1 MNNSKK
7 ISFLTQFIALTVLVL
22 VSMFILL
29 AFIFNNYKST
39 HKNEQIAIAT
49 QHLQIYDLQIDQV
62 FKTKFNFINY
72 DTSVVFS
79 NKFEETLQ
87 HLASLNVDKSMLNSI
102 NKSFRAKQDELERFK
117 SANSIAINSKSYL
130 FTLSSDINKIVA
142 QNPTP
147 SNLALRDTIDQ
158 ILAIISTQNIL
169 AKDVLNRLNSLVN
182 MIDDIDR
189 FADTELINLFKK
201 HYTTM
206 LAQISVMQ
214 DNSQQ
219 FLSQELSKK
228 LNRFESIIQD
238 QIQSNHQN
246 QLYIAIAIFGV
257 TLILFILFIWL
268 TLAKVVMP
276 IGNLELLSSNLA
288 SSKANLSS
296 RLKIDPKSELATS
309 AGYINKFI
317 QIVQNSVLE
326 AIDSSNTSH
335 KNSISLQENAK
346 KLKQNS
352 LHQHEQVASVQKIT
366 ILLNETINLNK
377 LLANDATL
385 NMQDLKTLMNTVENT
400 LLELIELIEVSSQQE
415 NEIVANMD
423 QLVQSADTIYSVTNS
438 IRDIADQTNLLALNA
453 AIEAARAGEHGRG
466 FAVVADEVR
475 ALADK
480 TSRSLG
486 EINITVQTIVQQV
499 NYNKTLMDDIHISM
513 DNTSNKAADLK
524 NEIANSINKLNA
536 GIQST
541 QTVEEKSIMAKERV
555 TLLNSN
561 IDKVSIA
568 ATNLTQLA
576 TQIEIVSNEILNSA
590 KKLND
595 KLTSFK

>member
-1 MNNSKK
+1 MS
-7 ISFLTQFIALTVLVL
+7 LIAL
-22 VSMFILL
+22 
-29 AFIFNNYKST
+29 
-39 HKNEQIAIAT
+39 
-49 QHLQIYDLQIDQV
+49 
-62 FKTKFNFINY
+62 
-72 DTSVVFS
+72 
-79 NKFEETLQ
+79 
-87 HLASLNVDKSMLNSI
+87 
-102 NKSFRAKQDELERFK
+102 
-117 SANSIAINSKSYL
+117 
-130 FTLSSDINKIVA
+130 
-142 QNPTP
+142 
-147 SNLALRDTIDQ
+147 
-158 ILAIISTQNIL
+158 
-169 AKDVLNRLNSLVN
+169 
-182 MIDDIDR
+182 
-189 FADTELINLFKK
+189 
-201 HYTTM
+201 
-206 LAQISVMQ
+206 
-214 DNSQQ
+214 
-219 FLSQELSKK
+219 
-228 LNRFESIIQD
+228 
-238 QIQSNHQN
+238 
-246 QLYIAIAIFGV
+246 
-257 TLILFILFIWL
+257 
-268 TLAKVVMP
+268 
-276 IGNLELLSSNLA
+276 NLA
-288 SSKANLSS
+288 SNRANLSS

-423 QLVQSADTIYSVTNS
+423 QLVKSADTIYSVTS
-438 IRDIADQTNLLALNA
+438 AIKDIADQTNLLALNA

-524 NEIANSINKLNA
+524 DEIANSINKLNA

-541 QTVEEKSIMAKERV
+541 QTVEEKSIVAKERV

>member
-1 MNNSKK
+1 MSNSKK

-22 VSMFILL
+22 VSIFILL
-29 AFIFNNYKST
+29 AFIFNNYKSIQ
-39 HKNEQIAIAT
+39 KNEQIAMAT

-72 DTSVVFS
+72 DSSVVYS
-79 NKFEETLQ
+79 NKFKETLQ
-87 HLASLNVDKSMLNSI
+87 YLASLNVDEGMLNSI
-102 NKSFRAKQDELERFK
+102 NQSFKAKQDELERFK

-142 QNPTP
+142 QNPTQ
-147 SNLALRDTIDQ
+147 SNLDLINTIDQ

-182 MIDDIDR
+182 IIDTDK
-189 FADTELINLFKK
+189 FADTELLSLFKK

-214 DNSQQ
+214 DNSKHY
-219 FLSQELSKK
+219 LSQELSKK
-228 LNRFESIIQD
+228 LNRFENIIQD
-238 QIQSNHQN
+238 QIQKNHQN
-246 QLYIAIAIFGV
+246 QLYIAMAIFGV

-268 TLAKVVMP
+268 TLAKVVIP

-288 SSKANLSS
+288 SNKANLSS

-423 QLVQSADTIYSVTNS
+423 QLVKSADTIYSVTS
-438 IRDIADQTNLLALNA
+438 AIKDIADQTNLLALNA

-524 NEIANSINKLNA
+524 DEIANSINKLNA

-541 QTVEEKSIMAKERV
+541 QTVEEKSIVAKERV

>member
-22 VSMFILL
+22 ISIFILL

-39 HKNEQIAIAT
+39 QKNEQIAMAT

-72 DTSVVFS
+72 DSSVVYS
-79 NKFEETLQ
+79 NKFKETLQ
-87 HLASLNVDKSMLNSI
+87 YLASLDVDESMLNSI
-102 NKSFRAKQDELERFK
+102 KKSFEDKQNELERFK

-130 FTLSSDINKIVA
+130 FTLSSDINKIVT
-142 QNPTP
+142 QNPTQ
-147 SNLALRDTIDQ
+147 SNLDLINTIDQ

-182 MIDDIDR
+182 IIDTDK
-189 FADTELINLFKK
+189 FADTELLSLFKK

-214 DNSQQ
+214 DNSKHY
-219 FLSQELSKK
+219 LSQELSKK
-228 LNRFESIIQD
+228 LNRFENIIQD
-238 QIQSNHQN
+238 QIQKNHQN

-268 TLAKVVMP
+268 TLAKVVIP

-288 SSKANLSS
+288 SNKANLSS

-423 QLVQSADTIYSVTNS
+423 QLVKSADTIYSVTS
-438 IRDIADQTNLLALNA
+438 AIKDIADQTNLLALNA

-524 NEIANSINKLNA
+524 DEIANSINKLNA

-541 QTVEEKSIMAKERV
+541 QTVEEKSIVAKERV

>member
-39 HKNEQIAIAT
+39 QKNEQIVVAT
-49 QHLQIYDLQIDQV
+49 EHLLIYDLQIDQV

-87 HLASLNVDKSMLNSI
+87 HLASLNVDKNILNSI

-182 MIDDIDR
+182 MIDIDK
-189 FADTELINLFKK
+189 FADTELISLFKK

-206 LAQISVMQ
+206 IAQISVMQ

-228 LNRFESIIQD
+228 LNNFENIIQD
-238 QIQSNHQN
+238 QIQANNQN
-246 QLYIAIAIFGV
+246 QLYIAMAIFCV
-257 TLILFILFIWL
+257 TLILFIIFIWL
-268 TLAKVVMP
+268 TLAKVIIP
-276 IGNLELLSSNLA
+276 ISNLELLSSNLA

-326 AIDSSNTSH
+326 AIESSNTSH

-346 KLKQNS
+346 KLKRNS

-377 LLANDATL
+377 KLSNDATI
-385 NMQDLKTLMNTVENT
+385 NMQDLKNLMNDVENT

-480 TSRSLG
+480 TSKSLG

-499 NYNKTLMDDIHISM
+499 NNNKSLMDDIHLSM
-513 DNTSNKAADLK
+513 NNTSAKAADLK
-524 NEIANSINKLNA
+524 NEIANSIDKLNS
-536 GIQST
+536 GIRST
-541 QTVEEKSIMAKERV
+541 KTVEDKSNDAKERM
-555 TLLNSN
+555 TILNSN
-561 IDKVSIA
+561 IDKVSSA
-568 ATNLTQLA
+568 ATELTQLA
-576 TQIEIVSNEILNSA
+576 TQIELVSNGILDSA
-590 KKLND
+590 AKLND
-595 KLTSFK
+595 KLISFK

>member
-1 MNNSKK
+1 
-7 ISFLTQFIALTVLVL
+7 
-22 VSMFILL
+22 
-29 AFIFNNYKST
+29 
-39 HKNEQIAIAT
+39 
-49 QHLQIYDLQIDQV
+49 
-62 FKTKFNFINY
+62 
-72 DTSVVFS
+72 
-79 NKFEETLQ
+79 
-87 HLASLNVDKSMLNSI
+87 
-102 NKSFRAKQDELERFK
+102 
-117 SANSIAINSKSYL
+117 
-130 FTLSSDINKIVA
+130 
-142 QNPTP
+142 
-147 SNLALRDTIDQ
+147 
-158 ILAIISTQNIL
+158 
-169 AKDVLNRLNSLVN
+169 
-182 MIDDIDR
+182 
-189 FADTELINLFKK
+189 
-201 HYTTM
+201 
-206 LAQISVMQ
+206 
-214 DNSQQ
+214 
-219 FLSQELSKK
+219 
-228 LNRFESIIQD
+228 
-238 QIQSNHQN
+238 
-246 QLYIAIAIFGV
+246 
-257 TLILFILFIWL
+257 
-268 TLAKVVMP
+268 
-276 IGNLELLSSNLA
+276 
-288 SSKANLSS
+288 
-296 RLKIDPKSELATS
+296 
-309 AGYINKFI
+309 
-317 QIVQNSVLE
+317 
-326 AIDSSNTSH
+326 
-335 KNSISLQENAK
+335 
-346 KLKQNS
+346 
-352 LHQHEQVASVQKIT
+352 
-366 ILLNETINLNK
+366 
-377 LLANDATL
+377 
-385 NMQDLKTLMNTVENT
+385 MQDLKTLMNTVENT

-423 QLVQSADTIYSVTNS
+423 QLVKSADTIYSVTS
-438 IRDIADQTNLLALNA
+438 AIKDIADQTNLLALNA

>member
-22 VSMFILL
+22 VSIFILL

-39 HKNEQIAIAT
+39 HKNEQIAMAT

-182 MIDDIDR
+182 IIDIDK
-189 FADTELINLFKK
+189 FADTELLSLFKK

-228 LNRFESIIQD
+228 LNRFENIIQD

-576 TQIEIVSNEILNSA
+576 TQIEIVSNEILKSA

>member
-87 HLASLNVDKSMLNSI
+87 HLASLDVDKSMLNSI

-182 MIDDIDR
+182 MIDIDK
-189 FADTELINLFKK
+189 FADTELISLFKK

-228 LNRFESIIQD
+228 LNRFENIIQD

>member
-22 VSMFILL
+22 VSIFILL

-39 HKNEQIAIAT
+39 HKNEQIAMAT

-102 NKSFRAKQDELERFK
+102 NKSFRTKQDELERFK

-182 MIDDIDR
+182 IIDIDK
-189 FADTELINLFKK
+189 FADTELLSLFKK

-228 LNRFESIIQD
+228 LNRFENIIQD

-246 QLYIAIAIFGV
+246 QLYIAIAIFGI

>member
-22 VSMFILL
+22 VSIFILL
-29 AFIFNNYKST
+29 AFIFNNYKSIQ
-39 HKNEQIAIAT
+39 KNEQIAMAT

-72 DTSVVFS
+72 DSSVVYS
-79 NKFEETLQ
+79 NKFKETLQ
-87 HLASLNVDKSMLNSI
+87 HLASLNVDEGMLNSI
-102 NKSFRAKQDELERFK
+102 NQSFKAKQDELERFK

-130 FTLSSDINKIVA
+130 FTLSSDINKIVT
-142 QNPTP
+142 QNPTQ
-147 SNLALRDTIDQ
+147 SNLDLINTIDQ

-182 MIDDIDR
+182 IIDTDK
-189 FADTELINLFKK
+189 FADTELLSLFKK
-201 HYTTM
+201 HYTAM

-214 DNSQQ
+214 DNSKHY
-219 FLSQELSKK
+219 LSQELSKK
-228 LNRFESIIQD
+228 LNRFENIIQD
-238 QIQSNHQN
+238 QIQKNHKN
-246 QLYIAIAIFGV
+246 QLYIAMAIFGV

-268 TLAKVVMP
+268 TLAKVVIP

-288 SSKANLSS
+288 SNKANLSS

-423 QLVQSADTIYSVTNS
+423 QLVKSADTIYSVTS
-438 IRDIADQTNLLALNA
+438 AIKDIADQTNLLALNA

-524 NEIANSINKLNA
+524 DEIANSINKLNA

-541 QTVEEKSIMAKERV
+541 QTVEEKSIVAKERV

>member
-39 HKNEQIAIAT
+39 QKNEQIVVAT
-49 QHLQIYDLQIDQV
+49 EHLLIYDLQIDQV

-87 HLASLNVDKSMLNSI
+87 HLASLNVDKNILNSI

-182 MIDDIDR
+182 MIDIDK
-189 FADTELINLFKK
+189 FADTELISLFKK

-206 LAQISVMQ
+206 IAQISVMQ

-228 LNRFESIIQD
+228 LNNFENIIQD
-238 QIQSNHQN
+238 QIQANNQN
-246 QLYIAIAIFGV
+246 QLYIAMAIFCV
-257 TLILFILFIWL
+257 TLILFIIFIWL
-268 TLAKVVMP
+268 TLAKVIIP
-276 IGNLELLSSNLA
+276 ISNLELLSSNLA

-309 AGYINKFI
+309 AGYINTFI

-326 AIDSSNTSH
+326 AIESSNASH

-346 KLKQNS
+346 KLKRNS

-377 LLANDATL
+377 KLSNDATI
-385 NMQDLKTLMNTVENT
+385 NMQDLKNLMNDVENT

-480 TSRSLG
+480 TSKSLG

-499 NYNKTLMDDIHISM
+499 NNNKSLMDDIHLSM
-513 DNTSNKAADLK
+513 NNTSAKAADLK
-524 NEIANSINKLNA
+524 NEIANSIDKLNS
-536 GIQST
+536 GIRST
-541 QTVEEKSIMAKERV
+541 KTVEDKSNDAKERM
-555 TLLNSN
+555 TILNSN
-561 IDKVSIA
+561 IDKVSSA
-568 ATNLTQLA
+568 ATELTQLA
-576 TQIEIVSNEILNSA
+576 TQIELVSNGILDSA
-590 KKLND
+590 AKLND
-595 KLTSFK
+595 KLISFK

>member
-39 HKNEQIAIAT
+39 QKNEQIVVAT
-49 QHLQIYDLQIDQV
+49 EHLQIYDLQIDQV

-87 HLASLNVDKSMLNSI
+87 HLASLNVDKNILNSI

-182 MIDDIDR
+182 MIDIDK
-189 FADTELINLFKK
+189 FADTELISLFKK

-206 LAQISVMQ
+206 IAQISVMQ

-228 LNRFESIIQD
+228 LNNFENIIQD
-238 QIQSNHQN
+238 QIQANNQN
-246 QLYIAIAIFGV
+246 QLYIAMAIFCV
-257 TLILFILFIWL
+257 TLILFIIFIWL
-268 TLAKVVMP
+268 TLAKVIIP
-276 IGNLELLSSNLA
+276 ISNLELLSSNLA

-309 AGYINKFI
+309 AGYINTFI

-326 AIDSSNTSH
+326 AIESSNASH

-346 KLKQNS
+346 KLKRNS

-377 LLANDATL
+377 KLSNDATI
-385 NMQDLKTLMNTVENT
+385 NMQDLKNLMNDVENT

-480 TSRSLG
+480 TSKSLG

-499 NYNKTLMDDIHISM
+499 NNNKSLMDDIHLSM
-513 DNTSNKAADLK
+513 NNTSAKAADLK
-524 NEIANSINKLNA
+524 NEIANSIDKLNS
-536 GIQST
+536 GISST
-541 QTVEEKSIMAKERV
+541 KTVEDKSNDAKERM
-555 TLLNSN
+555 TILNSN
-561 IDKVSIA
+561 IDKVSSA
-568 ATNLTQLA
+568 ATELTQLA
-576 TQIEIVSNEILNSA
+576 TQIELVSNGILDSA
-590 KKLND
+590 AKLND
-595 KLTSFK
+595 KLISFK

>member
-39 HKNEQIAIAT
+39 QKNEQIAIAT

-72 DTSVVFS
+72 DASVVFS

-147 SNLALRDTIDQ
+147 SNLALRNTIDQ

-182 MIDDIDR
+182 MIDIDK

-228 LNRFESIIQD
+228 LNNFENIIQD
-238 QIQSNHQN
+238 QIQANNQN
-246 QLYIAIAIFGV
+246 QLYIAMAIFCV
-257 TLILFILFIWL
+257 TLILFIVFIWL
-268 TLAKVVMP
+268 TLAKVIIP
-276 IGNLELLSSNLA
+276 ISNLELLSSNLA

-326 AIDSSNTSH
+326 AIESSNASH

-346 KLKQNS
+346 KLKRNS

-377 LLANDATL
+377 KLSNDATI
-385 NMQDLKTLMNTVENT
+385 NMQDLKNLMNAVEHT

-423 QLVQSADTIYSVTNS
+423 QLVQSADTIYSVTSS

-480 TSRSLG
+480 TSKSLG

-524 NEIANSINKLNA
+524 NEIANSIDKLNS
-536 GIQST
+536 GIRST
-541 QTVEEKSIMAKERV
+541 KTVEDKSNDAKERMAI
-555 TLLNSN
+555 LNSN
-561 IDKVSIA
+561 IDKVSSA
-568 ATNLTQLA
+568 ATELTQLA
-576 TQIEIVSNEILNSA
+576 TQIELVSNGILDSA
-590 KKLND
+590 AKLND
-595 KLTSFK
+595 KLISFK

>member
-22 VSMFILL
+22 ISIFILL

-39 HKNEQIAIAT
+39 QKNEQIAMAT

-72 DTSVVFS
+72 DSSVVYS
-79 NKFEETLQ
+79 NKFKETLQ
-87 HLASLNVDKSMLNSI
+87 HLASLNVDEGMLNSI
-102 NKSFRAKQDELERFK
+102 NQSFKAKQDELERFK

-130 FTLSSDINKIVA
+130 FTLSSDINKIVT
-142 QNPTP
+142 QNPTQ
-147 SNLALRDTIDQ
+147 SNLDLINTIDQ

-182 MIDDIDR
+182 IIDTDK
-189 FADTELINLFKK
+189 FADTELLSLFKK

-214 DNSQQ
+214 DNSKHY
-219 FLSQELSKK
+219 LSQELSKK
-228 LNRFESIIQD
+228 LNRFENIIQD
-238 QIQSNHQN
+238 QIQKNHKN
-246 QLYIAIAIFGV
+246 QLYIAMAIFGV

-268 TLAKVVMP
+268 TLAKVVIP

-288 SSKANLSS
+288 SNRANLSS

-423 QLVQSADTIYSVTNS
+423 QLVKSADTIYSVTS
-438 IRDIADQTNLLALNA
+438 AIKDIADQTNLLALNA

-524 NEIANSINKLNA
+524 DEIANSINKLNA

-541 QTVEEKSIMAKERV
+541 QTVEEKSIVAKERV

>member
-39 HKNEQIAIAT
+39 QKNEQIVVAT
-49 QHLQIYDLQIDQV
+49 EHLLIYDLQIDQV

-87 HLASLNVDKSMLNSI
+87 HLASLNVDKNILNSI

-182 MIDDIDR
+182 IIDIDK
-189 FADTELINLFKK
+189 FADTELISLFKK

-206 LAQISVMQ
+206 IAQISVMQ

-228 LNRFESIIQD
+228 LNNFENIIQD
-238 QIQSNHQN
+238 QIQANNQN
-246 QLYIAIAIFGV
+246 QLYIAMAIFCV
-257 TLILFILFIWL
+257 TLILFIIFIWL
-268 TLAKVVMP
+268 TLAKVIIP
-276 IGNLELLSSNLA
+276 ISNLELLSSNLA

-309 AGYINKFI
+309 AGYINTFI

-326 AIDSSNTSH
+326 AIESSNASH

-346 KLKQNS
+346 KLKRNS

-377 LLANDATL
+377 KLSNDATI
-385 NMQDLKTLMNTVENT
+385 NMQDLKNLMNAVEHT

-415 NEIVANMD
+415 NEIVAHMD

-480 TSRSLG
+480 TSKSLG

-499 NYNKTLMDDIHISM
+499 NNNKSLMDDIHLSM
-513 DNTSNKAADLK
+513 NNTSAKAADLK
-524 NEIANSINKLNA
+524 NEIANSIDKLNS
-536 GIQST
+536 GIRST
-541 QTVEEKSIMAKERV
+541 KTVEDKSNDAKERM
-555 TLLNSN
+555 TILNSN
-561 IDKVSIA
+561 IDKVSSA
-568 ATNLTQLA
+568 ATELTQLA
-576 TQIEIVSNEILNSA
+576 TQIELVSNGILDSA
-590 KKLND
+590 AKLND
-595 KLTSFK
+595 KLISFK

>member
-39 HKNEQIAIAT
+39 QKNEQIVVAT
-49 QHLQIYDLQIDQV
+49 EHLLIYDLQIDQV

-87 HLASLNVDKSMLNSI
+87 HLASLNVDKNILNSI

-182 MIDDIDR
+182 IIDIDK
-189 FADTELINLFKK
+189 FADTELISLFKK

-206 LAQISVMQ
+206 IAQISVMQ

-228 LNRFESIIQD
+228 LNNFENIIQD
-238 QIQSNHQN
+238 QIQANNQN
-246 QLYIAIAIFGV
+246 QLYIAMAIFCV
-257 TLILFILFIWL
+257 TLILFIIFIWL
-268 TLAKVVMP
+268 TLAKVIIP
-276 IGNLELLSSNLA
+276 ISNLELLSSNLA

-309 AGYINKFI
+309 AGYINTFI

-326 AIDSSNTSH
+326 AIESSNASH

-346 KLKQNS
+346 KLKRNS

-377 LLANDATL
+377 KLSNDATI
-385 NMQDLKTLMNTVENT
+385 NMQDLKNLMNDVENT

-453 AIEAARAGEHGRG
+453 AEHGRG

-480 TSRSLG
+480 TSKSLG

-499 NYNKTLMDDIHISM
+499 NNNKSLMDDIHLSM
-513 DNTSNKAADLK
+513 NNTSAKAADLK
-524 NEIANSINKLNA
+524 NEIANSIDKLNS
-536 GIQST
+536 GIRST
-541 QTVEEKSIMAKERV
+541 KTVEDKSNDAKERM
-555 TLLNSN
+555 TILNSN
-561 IDKVSIA
+561 IDKVSSA
-568 ATNLTQLA
+568 ATELTQLA
-576 TQIEIVSNEILNSA
+576 TQIELVSNGILDSA
-590 KKLND
+590 AKLND
-595 KLTSFK
+595 KLISFK

>member
-182 MIDDIDR
+182 MIDIDK
-189 FADTELINLFKK
+189 FADTELISLFKK

-228 LNRFESIIQD
+228 LNRFENIIQD

-499 NYNKTLMDDIHISM
+499 NYNKSLMDDIHISM

>member
-22 VSMFILL
+22 ISIFILL

-39 HKNEQIAIAT
+39 QKNEQIAMAT

-72 DTSVVFS
+72 DSSIVYS
-79 NKFEETLQ
+79 NKFKETLQ
-87 HLASLNVDKSMLNSI
+87 HLASLNVDEGMLNSI
-102 NKSFRAKQDELERFK
+102 NQSFKAKQDELERFK

-130 FTLSSDINKIVA
+130 FTLSSDINKIVT
-142 QNPTP
+142 QNPTQ
-147 SNLALRDTIDQ
+147 SNLDLINTIDQ

-182 MIDDIDR
+182 IIDTDK
-189 FADTELINLFKK
+189 FADTELLSLFKK

-214 DNSQQ
+214 DNSKHY
-219 FLSQELSKK
+219 LSQELSKK
-228 LNRFESIIQD
+228 LNRFENIIQD
-238 QIQSNHQN
+238 QIQKNHQN

-268 TLAKVVMP
+268 TLSKVVIP

-288 SSKANLSS
+288 SNRANLSS

-423 QLVQSADTIYSVTNS
+423 QLVKSADTIYSVTS
-438 IRDIADQTNLLALNA
+438 AIKDIADQTNLLALNA

-524 NEIANSINKLNA
+524 DEIANSINKLNA

-541 QTVEEKSIMAKERV
+541 QTVEEKSIVAKERV

>member
-1 MNNSKK
+1 MSNSKK

-22 VSMFILL
+22 VSIFILL
-29 AFIFNNYKST
+29 AFIFNNYKSIQ
-39 HKNEQIAIAT
+39 KNEQIAMAT

-72 DTSVVFS
+72 DSSVVYS
-79 NKFEETLQ
+79 NKFKETLQ
-87 HLASLNVDKSMLNSI
+87 HLASLNVDEGMLNSI
-102 NKSFRAKQDELERFK
+102 NQSFKAKQDELERFK

-130 FTLSSDINKIVA
+130 FTLSSDINKIVT
-142 QNPTP
+142 QNPTQ
-147 SNLALRDTIDQ
+147 SNLDLINTIDQ

-182 MIDDIDR
+182 IIDTDK
-189 FADTELINLFKK
+189 FADTELLSLFKK

-214 DNSQQ
+214 DNSKHY
-219 FLSQELSKK
+219 LSQELSKK
-228 LNRFESIIQD
+228 LNRFENIIQD
-238 QIQSNHQN
+238 QIQKNHKN
-246 QLYIAIAIFGV
+246 QLYIAMAIFGV

-268 TLAKVVMP
+268 TLAKVVIP

-288 SSKANLSS
+288 SNRANLSS

-423 QLVQSADTIYSVTNS
+423 QLVKSADTIYSVTS
-438 IRDIADQTNLLALNA
+438 AIKDIADQTNLLALNA

-524 NEIANSINKLNA
+524 DEIANSINKLNA

-541 QTVEEKSIMAKERV
+541 QTVEEKSIVAKERV

>member
-22 VSMFILL
+22 VSIFILL

-39 HKNEQIAIAT
+39 HKNEQIAMAT

-130 FTLSSDINKIVA
+130 FTLSSDINKIVT

-182 MIDDIDR
+182 MIDIDR
-189 FADTELINLFKK
+189 FADTELLSLFKK

-228 LNRFESIIQD
+228 LNRFENIIQD

-246 QLYIAIAIFGV
+246 QLYIAIAIFGI

>member
-22 VSMFILL
+22 VSIFILL

-39 HKNEQIAIAT
+39 HKNEQIAMAT

-87 HLASLNVDKSMLNSI
+87 HLASLNVDQSMLNSI
-102 NKSFRAKQDELERFK
+102 NKSFRTKQDELERFK

-182 MIDDIDR
+182 IIDIDK
-189 FADTELINLFKK
+189 FADTELLSLFKK

-228 LNRFESIIQD
+228 LNRFENIIQD

>member
-147 SNLALRDTIDQ
+147 SNLALRDTIDK

-182 MIDDIDR
+182 MIDIDK
-189 FADTELINLFKK
+189 FADTELISLFKK

-228 LNRFESIIQD
+228 LNNFENIIQN

-268 TLAKVVMP
+268 TLSKVVMP

>member
-39 HKNEQIAIAT
+39 QKNEQIVVAT
-49 QHLQIYDLQIDQV
+49 EHLLIYDLQIDQV

-87 HLASLNVDKSMLNSI
+87 HLASLNVDKNILNSI

-182 MIDDIDR
+182 MIDIDK
-189 FADTELINLFKK
+189 FADTELISLFKK

-206 LAQISVMQ
+206 IAQISVMQ

-228 LNRFESIIQD
+228 LNNFENIIQD
-238 QIQSNHQN
+238 QIQANNQN
-246 QLYIAIAIFGV
+246 QLYIAMAIFCV
-257 TLILFILFIWL
+257 TLILFIIFIWL
-268 TLAKVVMP
+268 TLAKVIIP
-276 IGNLELLSSNLA
+276 ISNLELLSSNLA

-309 AGYINKFI
+309 AGYINTFI

-326 AIDSSNTSH
+326 AIESSNASH

-346 KLKQNS
+346 KLKRNS

-377 LLANDATL
+377 KLSNDATI
-385 NMQDLKTLMNTVENT
+385 NMQDLKNLMNDVENT

-480 TSRSLG
+480 TSKSLG

-499 NYNKTLMDDIHISM
+499 NNNKSLMDDIHLSM
-513 DNTSNKAADLK
+513 NNTSAKAADLK
-524 NEIANSINKLNA
+524 NEIAHSIDKLNS
-536 GIQST
+536 GIRST
-541 QTVEEKSIMAKERV
+541 KTVEDKSNDAKERMAI
-555 TLLNSN
+555 LNSN
-561 IDKVSIA
+561 IDKVSSA
-568 ATNLTQLA
+568 ATELTQLA
-576 TQIEIVSNEILNSA
+576 TQIELVSNGILDSA
-590 KKLND
+590 AKLND
-595 KLTSFK
+595 KLISFK

>member
-1 MNNSKK
+1 MKNSKK

-142 QNPTP
+142 QNPIP

-182 MIDDIDR
+182 MIDIDR
-189 FADTELINLFKK
+189 FADTELLSLFKK

-228 LNRFESIIQD
+228 LNNFENIIQD

>member
-22 VSMFILL
+22 VSIFILL

-39 HKNEQIAIAT
+39 QKNEQIAMAT

-72 DTSVVFS
+72 DSSVVYS
-79 NKFEETLQ
+79 NKFKETLQ
-87 HLASLNVDKSMLNSI
+87 HLASLNVDEGMLNSI
-102 NKSFRAKQDELERFK
+102 NQSFKAKQDELERFK

-130 FTLSSDINKIVA
+130 FTLSSDINKIVT
-142 QNPTP
+142 QNPTQ
-147 SNLALRDTIDQ
+147 SNLDLINTIDQ

-182 MIDDIDR
+182 IIDTDK
-189 FADTELINLFKK
+189 FADTELLSLFKK

-214 DNSQQ
+214 DNSKHY
-219 FLSQELSKK
+219 LSQELSKK
-228 LNRFESIIQD
+228 LNRFENIIQD
-238 QIQSNHQN
+238 QIQKNHQN

-268 TLAKVVMP
+268 TLAKVVIP

-288 SSKANLSS
+288 SNKANLSS

-423 QLVQSADTIYSVTNS
+423 QLVKSADTIYSVTS
-438 IRDIADQTNLLALNA
+438 AIKDIADQTNLLALNA

-524 NEIANSINKLNA
+524 DEIANSINKLNA

-541 QTVEEKSIMAKERV
+541 QTVEEKSIVAKERV

>member
-39 HKNEQIAIAT
+39 QKNSQIVVAT
-49 QHLQIYDLQIDQV
+49 EHLLIYDLQIDQV

-182 MIDDIDR
+182 IIDIDK
-189 FADTELINLFKK
+189 FADTELISLFKK

-206 LAQISVMQ
+206 IAQISVMQ

-228 LNRFESIIQD
+228 LNNFENIIQD
-238 QIQSNHQN
+238 QIQANNQN
-246 QLYIAIAIFGV
+246 QLYIAIAIFCV
-257 TLILFILFIWL
+257 TLILFIIFIWL
-268 TLAKVVMP
+268 TLAKVIIP
-276 IGNLELLSSNLA
+276 ISNLELLSSNLA

-309 AGYINKFI
+309 AGYINTFI

-326 AIDSSNTSH
+326 AIESSNASH

-346 KLKQNS
+346 KLKRNS

-377 LLANDATL
+377 KLSNDATI
-385 NMQDLKTLMNTVENT
+385 NMQDLKNLMNDVENT

-480 TSRSLG
+480 TSKSLG

-499 NYNKTLMDDIHISM
+499 NNNKSLMDDIHLSM
-513 DNTSNKAADLK
+513 NNTSAKAADLK
-524 NEIANSINKLNA
+524 NEIANSIDKLNS
-536 GIQST
+536 GIRST
-541 QTVEEKSIMAKERV
+541 KTVEDKSNDAKERM
-555 TLLNSN
+555 TILNSN
-561 IDKVSIA
+561 IDKVSSA
-568 ATNLTQLA
+568 ATELTQLA
-576 TQIEIVSNEILNSA
+576 TQIELVSNGILDSA
-590 KKLND
+590 AKLND
-595 KLTSFK
+595 KLISFK

>member
-39 HKNEQIAIAT
+39 HKNEQIAMAT

-102 NKSFRAKQDELERFK
+102 NKSFRTKQDELERFK

-182 MIDDIDR
+182 IIDIDK
-189 FADTELINLFKK
+189 FTDTELLNLFKK

-228 LNRFESIIQD
+228 LNRFENIIQD

-246 QLYIAIAIFGV
+246 QLYIAIAIFGI

-541 QTVEEKSIMAKERV
+541 QTVEEKSITAKERV

>member
-39 HKNEQIAIAT
+39 HKNEQIAMAT

-87 HLASLNVDKSMLNSI
+87 HLASLNVDESMLNSI

-182 MIDDIDR
+182 IIDIDK
-189 FADTELINLFKK
+189 FADTELLSLFKK

-228 LNRFESIIQD
+228 LNRFENIIQD

>member
-22 VSMFILL
+22 VSIFILL

-39 HKNEQIAIAT
+39 HKNEQIAMAT

-182 MIDDIDR
+182 IIDIDK
-189 FADTELINLFKK
+189 FADTELLSLFKK

-228 LNRFESIIQD
+228 LNRFENIIQD

-246 QLYIAIAIFGV
+246 QLYIAIAIFGI

-400 LLELIELIEVSSQQE
+400 LLEWIELIEVSSQQE

>member
-22 VSMFILL
+22 VSIFILL

-39 HKNEQIAIAT
+39 QKNEQIAMAT

-72 DTSVVFS
+72 DSSVVYS
-79 NKFEETLQ
+79 NKFKETLQ
-87 HLASLNVDKSMLNSI
+87 YLASLNVDEGMLNSI
-102 NKSFRAKQDELERFK
+102 KKSFKAKQDELERFK

-130 FTLSSDINKIVA
+130 FTLSSDINKIVT
-142 QNPTP
+142 QNPTQ
-147 SNLALRDTIDQ
+147 SNLDLINTIDQ

-182 MIDDIDR
+182 IIDTDK
-189 FADTELINLFKK
+189 FADTELLSLFKK

-214 DNSQQ
+214 DNSKHY
-219 FLSQELSKK
+219 LSQELSKK
-228 LNRFESIIQD
+228 LNRFENIIQD
-238 QIQSNHQN
+238 QIQKNHQN

-268 TLAKVVMP
+268 TLAKVVIP

-288 SSKANLSS
+288 SNKANLSS

-423 QLVQSADTIYSVTNS
+423 QLVKSADTIYSVTS
-438 IRDIADQTNLLALNA
+438 AIKDIADQTNLLALNA

-524 NEIANSINKLNA
+524 DEIANSINKLNA

-541 QTVEEKSIMAKERV
+541 QTVEEKSIVAKERV

>member
-22 VSMFILL
+22 ISIFILL

-39 HKNEQIAIAT
+39 QKNEQIAMAT

-72 DTSVVFS
+72 DSSVVYS
-79 NKFEETLQ
+79 NKFKETLQ
-87 HLASLNVDKSMLNSI
+87 YLASLNVDESMLNSI
-102 NKSFRAKQDELERFK
+102 KKSFEDKQNELERFK

-142 QNPTP
+142 QNPTQ
-147 SNLALRDTIDQ
+147 SNLALINTIDQ

-182 MIDDIDR
+182 IIDTDK
-189 FADTELINLFKK
+189 FADTELLSLFKK

-214 DNSQQ
+214 DNSKHY
-219 FLSQELSKK
+219 LSQELSKK
-228 LNRFESIIQD
+228 LNRFENIIQD
-238 QIQSNHQN
+238 QIQKNHQN
-246 QLYIAIAIFGV
+246 QLYIAMAIFGV

-268 TLAKVVMP
+268 TLAKVVIP

-288 SSKANLSS
+288 SNRANLSS

-423 QLVQSADTIYSVTNS
+423 QLVKSADTIYSVTS
-438 IRDIADQTNLLALNA
+438 AIKDIADQTNLLALNA

>member
-22 VSMFILL
+22 VSIFILL

-39 HKNEQIAIAT
+39 QKNEQIAMAT

-72 DTSVVFS
+72 DSSVVYS
-79 NKFEETLQ
+79 NKFKETLQ
-87 HLASLNVDKSMLNSI
+87 YLASLNVDESMLNSI
-102 NKSFRAKQDELERFK
+102 KKSFEDKQNELERFK

-130 FTLSSDINKIVA
+130 FTLSSDINKIVT
-142 QNPTP
+142 QNPTQ
-147 SNLALRDTIDQ
+147 SNLALINTIDQ

-169 AKDVLNRLNSLVN
+169 AKDVLSRLNSLVN
-182 MIDDIDR
+182 IIDTDK
-189 FADTELINLFKK
+189 FADTELLSLFKK

-214 DNSQQ
+214 DNSKHY
-219 FLSQELSKK
+219 LSQELSKK
-228 LNRFESIIQD
+228 LNRFENIIQD
-238 QIQSNHQN
+238 QIQENHQN
-246 QLYIAIAIFGV
+246 QLYIAMAIFGV

-268 TLAKVVMP
+268 TLAKVVIP

-288 SSKANLSS
+288 SNRANLSS

-326 AIDSSNTSH
+326 AIDSLNTSH

-423 QLVQSADTIYSVTNS
+423 QLVKSADTIYSVTS
-438 IRDIADQTNLLALNA
+438 AIKDIADQTNLLALNA

>member
-39 HKNEQIAIAT
+39 QKNEQIVVAT
-49 QHLQIYDLQIDQV
+49 EHLQIYDLQIDQV

-87 HLASLNVDKSMLNSI
+87 HLASLNVDKNILNSI

-182 MIDDIDR
+182 MIDIDK
-189 FADTELINLFKK
+189 FADTELISLFKK

-206 LAQISVMQ
+206 IAQISVMQ

-228 LNRFESIIQD
+228 LNNFENIIQD
-238 QIQSNHQN
+238 QIQANNQN
-246 QLYIAIAIFGV
+246 QLYIAMAIFCV
-257 TLILFILFIWL
+257 TLILFIIFIWL
-268 TLAKVVMP
+268 TLAKVIIP
-276 IGNLELLSSNLA
+276 ISNLELLSSNLA

-309 AGYINKFI
+309 AGYINTFI

-326 AIDSSNTSH
+326 AIESSNASH

-346 KLKQNS
+346 KLKRNS

-377 LLANDATL
+377 KLSNDATI
-385 NMQDLKTLMNTVENT
+385 NMQDLKNLMNDVENT

-480 TSRSLG
+480 TSKSLG

-499 NYNKTLMDDIHISM
+499 NNNKSLMDDIHLSM
-513 DNTSNKAADLK
+513 NNTSAKAADLK
-524 NEIANSINKLNA
+524 NEIANSIDKLNS
-536 GIQST
+536 GIRST
-541 QTVEEKSIMAKERV
+541 KTVEDKSNDAKERM
-555 TLLNSN
+555 TILNSN
-561 IDKVSIA
+561 IDKVSSA
-568 ATNLTQLA
+568 ATELTQLA
-576 TQIEIVSNEILNSA
+576 TQIELVSNGILDSA
-590 KKLND
+590 AKLND
-595 KLTSFK
+595 KLISFK

>member
-147 SNLALRDTIDQ
+147 SNLALRDTIDK

-182 MIDDIDR
+182 MIDIDK
-189 FADTELINLFKK
+189 FADTELISLFKK

-228 LNRFESIIQD
+228 LNRFENIIQD

-555 TLLNSN
+555 TLLNNN

>member
-22 VSMFILL
+22 VSIFILL

-39 HKNEQIAIAT
+39 HKNEQIAMAT

-102 NKSFRAKQDELERFK
+102 NKSFRTKQDELERFK

-182 MIDDIDR
+182 MIDIDK
-189 FADTELINLFKK
+189 FADTELISLFKK

-228 LNRFESIIQD
+228 LNRFENIIQD

-268 TLAKVVMP
+268 TLAKVIIP

>member
-39 HKNEQIAIAT
+39 QKNEQIVVAT
-49 QHLQIYDLQIDQV
+49 EHLLIYDLQIDQV

-87 HLASLNVDKSMLNSI
+87 HLASLNVDKNILNSI

-182 MIDDIDR
+182 IIDIDK
-189 FADTELINLFKK
+189 FADTELISLFKK

-206 LAQISVMQ
+206 IAQISVMQ

-228 LNRFESIIQD
+228 LNNFENIIQD
-238 QIQSNHQN
+238 QIQANNQN
-246 QLYIAIAIFGV
+246 QLYIAIAIFCV
-257 TLILFILFIWL
+257 TLILFIIFIWL
-268 TLAKVVMP
+268 TLAKVIIP
-276 IGNLELLSSNLA
+276 ISNLELLSSNLA

-309 AGYINKFI
+309 AGYINTFI

-326 AIDSSNTSH
+326 AIESSNASH

-346 KLKQNS
+346 KLKRNS

-377 LLANDATL
+377 KLSNDATI
-385 NMQDLKTLMNTVENT
+385 NMQDLKNLMNDVENT

-480 TSRSLG
+480 TSKSLG

-499 NYNKTLMDDIHISM
+499 NNNKSLMDDIHLSM
-513 DNTSNKAADLK
+513 NNTSAKAADLK
-524 NEIANSINKLNA
+524 NEIANSIDKLNS
-536 GIQST
+536 GIRST
-541 QTVEEKSIMAKERV
+541 KTVEDKSNDAKERMAI
-555 TLLNSN
+555 LNSN
-561 IDKVSIA
+561 IDKVSSA
-568 ATNLTQLA
+568 ATELTQLA
-576 TQIEIVSNEILNSA
+576 TQIELVSNGILDSA
-590 KKLND
+590 AKLND
-595 KLTSFK
+595 KLISFK

>member
-22 VSMFILL
+22 VSIFILL
-29 AFIFNNYKST
+29 AFIFNNYKSIQ
-39 HKNEQIAIAT
+39 KNEQIAMAT

-72 DTSVVFS
+72 DSSVVYS
-79 NKFEETLQ
+79 NKFKETLQ
-87 HLASLNVDKSMLNSI
+87 HLASLNVDEGMLNSI
-102 NKSFRAKQDELERFK
+102 NQSFKAKQDELERFK

-130 FTLSSDINKIVA
+130 FTLSSDISKIVT
-142 QNPTP
+142 QNPTQ
-147 SNLALRDTIDQ
+147 SNLDLINTIDQ

-169 AKDVLNRLNSLVN
+169 AKDVLNRLNLLVN
-182 MIDDIDR
+182 IIDTDK
-189 FADTELINLFKK
+189 FADTELLSLFKK

-214 DNSQQ
+214 DNSKHY
-219 FLSQELSKK
+219 LSQELSKK
-228 LNRFESIIQD
+228 LNRFENIIQD
-238 QIQSNHQN
+238 QIQKNHQN
-246 QLYIAIAIFGV
+246 QLYIAMAIFGV

-268 TLAKVVMP
+268 TLSKVVIP

-288 SSKANLSS
+288 SNKANLSS

-423 QLVQSADTIYSVTNS
+423 QLVKSADTIYSVTS
-438 IRDIADQTNLLALNA
+438 AIKDIADQTNLLALNA

-524 NEIANSINKLNA
+524 DEIANSINKLNA

-541 QTVEEKSIMAKERV
+541 QTVEEKSIVAKERV

>member
-22 VSMFILL
+22 VSIFILL

-39 HKNEQIAIAT
+39 HKNEQIAMAT

-87 HLASLNVDKSMLNSI
+87 HLSSLNVDKSMLNSI

-182 MIDDIDR
+182 IIDIDK
-189 FADTELINLFKK
+189 FADTELLSLFKK

-228 LNRFESIIQD
+228 LNRFENIIQD

>member
-142 QNPTP
+142 QNPIP

-182 MIDDIDR
+182 MIDIDR
-189 FADTELINLFKK
+189 FADTELLSLFKK

-228 LNRFESIIQD
+228 LNNFENIIQD